1 MTNIRYPAAAFA
13 IFTGIAIFFIW
24 VLLIFT
30 GQVPELATQPVAI
43 ALHLTAEF
51 LTALAI
57 IGAGINIFTRQFFWK
72 EVYMFSMGMLIYSVI
87 QNAGYFIQRNQITYV
102 GMYAVFG
109 FLAMIFSILILFEQ
123 EAQET
128 QPRTRHYRATR

>member
-1 MTNIRYPAAAFA
+1 MNIRYPAAAYA

-30 GQVPELATQPVAI
+30 RQVPELVTQPGST

-51 LTALAI
+51 LTAVALA
-57 IGAGINIFTRQFFWK
+57 GAGINILTRQFFWK

-87 QNAGYFIQRNQITYV
+87 QNAGYFIQRNQITYAA
-102 GMYAVFG
+102 MYAVFG

-123 EAQET
+123 EVQET
-128 QPRTRHYRATR
+128 QSRTRHYRTTR